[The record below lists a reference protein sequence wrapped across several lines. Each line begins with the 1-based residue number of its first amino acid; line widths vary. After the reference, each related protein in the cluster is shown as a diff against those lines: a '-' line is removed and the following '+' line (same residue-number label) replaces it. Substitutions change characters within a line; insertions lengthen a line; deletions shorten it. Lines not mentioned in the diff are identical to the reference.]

1 MRPLFKYTTI
11 IFLSITTNLEIF
23 AQLPLKPRSNPLDMT
38 SIQYDGTYVKIT
50 YSRPHKNG
58 RKIFGEFVPYDSL
71 WKTGDN
77 EATEITTNNKILI
90 GSDTLYAGTY
100 SIFTIPGE
108 HSWTVIFNKK
118 VGLWGN
124 YMYDEKYD
132 VFRLEASVDKTDV
145 IYEPFTIEFG
155 NKIMKNTELYFIW
168 DNTKV
173 IIPIEFL

>member
-11 IFLSITTNLEIF
+11 IFLSITTTLDIF
-23 AQLPLKPRSNPLDMT
+23 AQLPLKPKSSPLDMT
-38 SIQYDGTYVKIT
+38 SIKYDSTYVKIT

-58 RKIFGEFVPYDSL
+58 KKIFGELVPYDSL

-90 GSDTLYAGTY
+90 GSDTLHAGTY

-108 HSWTVIFNKK
+108 QSWTIIFNKK

-124 YMYDEKYD
+124 YLYDEKYD
-132 VFRLEASVDKTDV
+132 VFRLVASVDKTHV

-155 NKIMKNTELYFIW
+155 KKIMKNTELYFIW
-168 DNTKV
+168 ENTKV
-173 IIPIEFL
+173 IIPVEFL